1 MSIFFKNDSVP
12 SCETLCAELTHCKFE
27 FELVSFKFDSE
38 LTVQS
43 KQFSENS
50 NISKFSLKVK
60 QHFTYN
66 AYHMA
71 VTCEFSILTKIRVTI
86 YVIAGHNWSTLR
98 FLNFFKIDK
107 KKDVLMQQT
116 DSISRSDLIHEQKY
130 TPEMIVRGYKL

>member
-12 SCETLCAELTHCKFE
+12 SCETLCAELPHCKFE

-43 KQFSENS
+43 KRFSENS

-71 VTCEFSILTKIRVTI
+71 VTCQFSVLTKNRVTI
-86 YVIAGHNWSTLR
+86 YVIAGHNWSALR

-116 DSISRSDLIHEQKY
+116 DSMSRSDLIHELKY
-130 TPEMIVRGYKL
+130 TLEMIVRGYKL